1 MTKECKVIMSNDLVT
16 VVKYGESEI
25 QLPYSSITNK
35 TVNVKYENGTYSIV
49 EDSDEENVSD
59 NFEQSIEDQVYSVIA
74 YEDNMK
80 TIIDENVNIDDE

>member
-35 TVNVKYENGTYSIV
+35 TVNVKYETYSIV
-49 EDSDEENVSD
+49 GDGDEENVSD